1 MAGSVNKVIL
11 IGNLGRDP
19 EVRYTPS
26 GQAVANFTVATN
38 EAWTDKSGQKQERT
52 EWHRVVVW
60 GKTAENC
67 GEYLSKGRQ
76 VYIEGRL
83 QTREW
88 TNKEGAKQYTTEVVA
103 NPVGGVVFL
112 AGGDRGGRGAGRG
125 AGAPAEDV
133 GGPPPRPAARFA
145 SPRSAPRRRAPW
157 PVFPAR
163 ARSASSE
170 ATSAAVFR
178 RRVHISFSVAPAAWS
193 AHRSEEGAL
202 GAGP

>member
-11 IGNLGRDP
+11 VGNLGRDP

-38 EAWTDKSGQKQERT
+38 EAWTDKAGQKQERT

-60 GKTAENC
+60 GKAAENC

-76 VYIEGRL
+76 VYVEGRL

-112 AGGDRGGRGAGRG
+112 AGGGQGGGRGARAG
-125 AGAPAEDV
+125 GAPADDF
-133 GGPPPRPAARFA
+133 GQPPPGLDE
-145 SPRSAPRRRAPW
+145 AP
-157 PVFPAR
+157 
-163 ARSASSE
+163 SG
-170 ATSAAVFR
+170 
-178 RRVHISFSVAPAAWS
+178 APAAKGS
-193 AHRSEEGAL
+193 DDDI
-202 GAGP
+202 PF

>member
-1 MAGSVNKVIL
+1 MASVNKVIL
-11 IGNLGRDP
+11 VGNLGRDP

-60 GKTAENC
+60 GKAAENC

-76 VYIEGRL
+76 VYVEGRL

-88 TNKEGAKQYTTEVVA
+88 TNKEGAKQYTTEVIA

-112 AGGDRGGRGAGRG
+112 AGGGDRGGRGASRG
-125 AGAPAEDV
+125 GGGAPADDF
-133 GGPPPRPAARFA
+133 GGPPPGMDEAPSGQPKAAEDDIPF
-145 SPRSAPRRRAPW
+145 
-157 PVFPAR
+157 
-163 ARSASSE
+163 
-170 ATSAAVFR
+170 
-178 RRVHISFSVAPAAWS
+178 
-193 AHRSEEGAL
+193 
-202 GAGP
+202 

>member
-1 MAGSVNKVIL
+1 MAGVNKVIL

-38 EAWTDKSGQKQERT
+38 ESWTDKGGQKQERT

-60 GKTAENC
+60 GKSAENC

-76 VYIEGRL
+76 VYVEGRL

-88 TNKEGAKQYTTEVVA
+88 TNKEGAKQYTTEIVA

-112 AGGDRGGRGAGRG
+112 AGGGERGGQGRG
-125 AGAPAEDV
+125 MSGRGGAAPADDF
-133 GGPPPRPAARFA
+133 GQPPPSLDESPMGAAPKTTGEDDIPF
-145 SPRSAPRRRAPW
+145 
-157 PVFPAR
+157 
-163 ARSASSE
+163 
-170 ATSAAVFR
+170 
-178 RRVHISFSVAPAAWS
+178 
-193 AHRSEEGAL
+193 
-202 GAGP
+202 